1 MILRTTNFSDFT
13 LSGSQN
19 EIIDVRSENEFSED
33 HIPGAINLPVLNN
46 QERKKVG
53 TIYKQVSPFE
63 AKKIGASLIFNNI
76 SQQINQHFINK
87 DPCYSPLIYCWRG
100 GQRSQSLGF
109 ILDQIGWAVTVLKGG
124 YKSYR
129 YE

>member
-19 EIIDVRSENEFSED
+19 EIIDVRSENEFAED

-53 TIYKQVSPFE
+53 TIYKQV
-63 AKKIGASLIFNNI
+63 
-76 SQQINQHFINK
+76 
-87 DPCYSPLIYCWRG
+87 
-100 GQRSQSLGF
+100 
-109 ILDQIGWAVTVLKGG
+109 
-124 YKSYR
+124 
-129 YE
+129 

>member
-19 EIIDVRSENEFSED
+19 EIIDVRSENEFAED

-53 TIYKQVSPFE
+53 TIYK
-63 AKKIGASLIFNNI
+63 
-76 SQQINQHFINK
+76 
-87 DPCYSPLIYCWRG
+87 
-100 GQRSQSLGF
+100 
-109 ILDQIGWAVTVLKGG
+109 
-124 YKSYR
+124 
-129 YE
+129 